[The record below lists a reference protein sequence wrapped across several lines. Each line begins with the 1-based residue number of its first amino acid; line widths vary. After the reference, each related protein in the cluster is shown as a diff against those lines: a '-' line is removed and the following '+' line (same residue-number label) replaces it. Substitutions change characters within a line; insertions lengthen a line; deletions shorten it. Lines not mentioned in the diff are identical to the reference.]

1 MANRAFSIIST
12 TILISLSQLCGNS
25 NIEKREMTKNY
36 ANRILFKQRMRTQNK
51 LNTNIWEKNK
61 QQILCIHFV
70 SPYS

>member
-51 LNTNIWEKNK
+51 LNTNTWEKNK
-61 QQILCIHFV
+61 QHFLCIHFV